1 MCAFHVECGA
11 HVLSFAEENQKG
23 KYMAKKTANLL
34 GLSVVLPIA
43 LAFAIGAAASLRS
56 VAAKAGSS
64 GYHVAKH
71 IPIKG
76 EGGWDYLIVDD
87 HARRLYLSHST
98 HTVVLDA
105 DSAEVV
111 GDIPDT
117 QGVHGIALAP
127 DLGRGFTSNGKSNSV
142 TIFDLKTLKT
152 LGTAKTGTNPD
163 AIIYEPVTRRV
174 FAFNGRSKDATVINA
189 NDNSV
194 VSTFP
199 VGGKPEF
206 AAVDG
211 LGSVFV
217 NVEDTSELLH
227 IDAKDMKVLHRWP
240 LAPCKEPTGLAIDVK
255 SHRLFAA
262 CDNEMMAVVDASS
275 GKVVATPKTGEGADA
290 AAFDPDSKYA
300 FSSNGE
306 SGTLTV
312 LHQDSAD
319 TYSVVENVPT
329 KKGARTMA
337 LDAKTHNI
345 FLPAADMVPPGPGQ
359 KWPTAKPGT
368 FELLLVTK

>member
-1 MCAFHVECGA
+1 MSRKIATV
-11 HVLSFAEENQKG
+11 V
-23 KYMAKKTANLL
+23 
-34 GLSVVLPIA
+34 GLSLVLGMA
-43 LAFAIGAAASLRS
+43 GAFLIGARMSVHAA
-56 VAAKAGSS
+56 AATPGAS

-71 IPIKG
+71 IPIQG

-87 HARRLYLSHST
+87 QARRLYLSHAT
-98 HTVVLDA
+98 HTVVLDS
-105 DSAEVV
+105 DSHEVV

-117 QGVHGIALAP
+117 PGVHGIALAP
-127 DLGRGFTSNGKSNSV
+127 DLGRGFISNGRGNSV

-152 LGTAKTGTNPD
+152 LATAKVGTNPD

-174 FAFNGRSKDATVINA
+174 FAFNGRSKDASVLNA

-194 VSTFP
+194 VSTFA

-206 AAVDG
+206 AAADG

-240 LAPCKEPTGLAIDVK
+240 LAPCKEPSGLAIDAK
-255 SHRLFAA
+255 NHRLFAV
-262 CDNEMMAVVDASS
+262 CDNEMMAVVDSTS
-275 GKVVATPKTGEGADA
+275 GKVIATPKTGEGADA
-290 AAFDPDSKYA
+290 AAFDPATNYA

-312 LHQDSAD
+312 IHQDSAD
-319 TYSVVENVPT
+319 KYSVVENVAT

-337 LDAKTHNI
+337 LDTKTHNI
-345 FLPAADMVPPGPGQ
+345 FLPTAEMVPPGPGQ
-359 KWPTAKPGT
+359 KWPTPKPGT

>member
-1 MCAFHVECGA
+1 MLRKAAG
-11 HVLSFAEENQKG
+11 
-23 KYMAKKTANLL
+23 LL
-34 GLSVVLPIA
+34 GVSVVLE
-43 LAFAIGAAASLRS
+43 LAMAVVFSAGASLH
-56 VAAKAGSS
+56 AAPAKGGAS

-71 IPIKG
+71 IPIGG

-87 HARRLYLSHST
+87 QARRLYLSHAT

-105 DSAEVV
+105 DSTSVV

-117 QGVHGIALAP
+117 PGVHGIALAP
-127 DLGRGFTSNGKSNSV
+127 DLGRGFTSNGKGNSV
-142 TIFDLKTLKT
+142 TIFDLKTLQT
-152 LGTAKTGTNPD
+152 LGTAKVGTNPD

-174 FAFNGRSKDATVINA
+174 FVFNGRSKDATVLNA

-194 VSTFP
+194 VGTFP

-217 NVEDTSELLH
+217 NVEDTSEVLH

-240 LAPCKEPTGLAIDVK
+240 LAPCKEPSGLAIDVK
-255 SHRLFAA
+255 SRRLFAV
-262 CDNEMMAVVDASS
+262 CDNEMMAVVDATS

-290 AAFDPDSKYA
+290 AAFDPEAKYA

-312 LHQDSAD
+312 IHQDSAD
-319 TYSVVENVPT
+319 NYSVAENVPT

-345 FLPAADMVPPGPGQ
+345 FLPTAEMIPPGPGQ
-359 KWPTAKPGT
+359 KWPTPKPGT